1 MQKVV
6 EIGLVDMLK
15 ELFKRHKYF
24 FTISMF
30 LHWEMSIAFHLN
42 KFEFWFGIETKLQHD
57 NYNLHN
63 DNTLFYS
70 LIQTGKKLNNK
81 TELTK
86 TKFEYIVNND
96 KNVLDS
102 FLVLMAFN
110 GINIWVNYSLPD
122 PNIITRSDSVTVGW
136 G

>member
-1 MQKVV
+1 
-6 EIGLVDMLK
+6 
-15 ELFKRHKYF
+15 
-24 FTISMF
+24 MF

-42 KFEFWFGIETKLQHD
+42 KEFWFGIETKLQHD

-86 TKFEYIVNND
+86 TKFELI
-96 KNVLDS
+96 KMFWIL
-102 FLVLMAFN
+102 F
-110 GINIWVNYSLPD
+110 
-122 PNIITRSDSVTVGW
+122 
-136 G
+136 